1 MNKKLLLILGA
12 IVAIILANVFD
23 VGSLLTLEN
32 IKAQQAKID
41 GMYQANPLLFAGAF
55 FLIYVAVAAL
65 SIPGA
70 VFLTLLSGAIFGL
83 GVGLLI
89 ASFASS
95 IGATLA
101 FLVSRYVLR
110 SSVEAKFGEKL
121 YMINNSVEKE
131 GAFYLFTMRLVPIF
145 PFFLVNLV
153 MGLTKIKTSVFYV
166 VSQIGMLLGTFV
178 FVNAGTQLASI
189 NAVNEILSPKLI
201 ISFALLGIFPI
212 VAKKIIDFVKARKVY
227 EGYDKPEQYDR
238 DIVVLG
244 AGSGG
249 LVTAYIGAAVKAE
262 VSLIEK
268 HEMGGDCLNTG
279 CVPSKALIKSAKLK
293 HSIDH
298 AEKFGVVNASAEVDF
313 KAALERVHGVVAK
326 IAPHDSPERYRGLG
340 VDVIKGQGKIVDPW
354 RVEVNGE
361 TLTTRNIV
369 VATGAEP
376 FVPPIP
382 GLDEVDYLTSDNLWN
397 IDTLPQKLVVLG
409 GGPIGCELAQAFQ
422 RLGSQVTQVE
432 MAPAIMGREDPDVA
446 EVVKAKFEADGINV
460 MVDTKAVGF
469 KKDGGGDVLIAEK
482 DGNSLE
488 IEFDKIIVAVGRR
501 ARVTGFGLEELGI
514 GLNRNGTIEHND
526 YLQTDFPNIYAVG
539 DVAGPYQFTHT
550 AAHQAWY
557 AAVNSLFG
565 SLRKFRA
572 DYRVIPWATFT
583 DPEVA
588 RVGLNETDAKEKKIA
603 YEVTEYGI
611 DDLDR
616 AIADGTDF
624 GFIKVLTVP
633 GKDKIL
639 GVTIVGEH
647 AGDLIAEYVLAM
659 KNGIGLN
666 KILGTIHIYPTLAE
680 SNKYVAG
687 EWKRAHQPETVLK
700 WLKKFHAWRRGE
712 GKKINSEIAN
722 DESSGA

>member
-1 MNKKLLLILGA
+1 MNKKLILILGA
-12 IVAIILANVFD
+12 VICLVLASIFD
-23 VGSLLTLEN
+23 VGSLLTLES

-41 GMYQANPLLFAGAF
+41 AMYQADPLLIAGSF
-55 FLIYVAVAAL
+55 FLVYVVVAAL

-70 VFLTLLSGAIFGL
+70 VFLTLLAGAIFGL

-89 ASFASS
+89 ASFAST

-110 SSVEAKFGEKL
+110 STVEEKFGDKL
-121 YMINNSVEKE
+121 QTINKSVEKE

-145 PFFLVNLV
+145 PFFLINLV
-153 MGLTKIKTSVFYV
+153 MGLTKIKTGVFYI
-166 VSQIGMLLGTFV
+166 VSQVGMLLGTAV

-189 NAVNEILSPKLI
+189 EAVNEILSPKLI
-201 ISFALLGIFPI
+201 ASFALLGIFPI
-212 VAKKIIDFVKARKVY
+212 VAKKIIDFIKAKKVY
-227 EGYDKPEQYDR
+227 EGYDKPEQFDR

-268 HEMGGDCLNTG
+268 HRMGGDCLNTG

-293 HSIDH
+293 HSIDN
-298 AEKFGVVNASAEVDF
+298 AEKYGVVNASADVDF
-313 KAALERVHGVVAK
+313 KAAMERVHGVIKK
-326 IAPHDSPERYRGLG
+326 IEPHDSPERYRDLG
-340 VDVIKGQGKIVDPW
+340 VDVIEGEGHIVDPW
-354 RVEVNGE
+354 RVSVNGD

-369 VATGAEP
+369 VATGARP

-382 GLDEVDYLTSDNLWN
+382 GLSEVDYLTSDNLWEL
-397 IDTLPQKLVVLG
+397 DTLPPKLVVLG
-409 GGPIGCELAQAFQ
+409 GGPIGCELSQAFR
-422 RLGSQVTQVE
+422 RLGSEVYQVE
-432 MAPAIMGREDPDVA
+432 MAPAIMGREDPEVA
-446 EVVKAKFEADGINV
+446 DMVKFKFEADGIHV
-460 MVDTKAVGF
+460 MVNTKAVGF
-469 KKDGGGDVLIAEK
+469 KKVDGRDVLIAEQ
-482 DGNSLE
+482 DGNTLD
-488 IEFDKIIVAVGRR
+488 IDFDKIIVAVGRR
-501 ARVTGFGLEELGI
+501 ARVEGFGLEELGI
-514 GLNRNGTIEHND
+514 GTNPNGTIAHND

-588 RVGLNETDAKEKKIA
+588 RVGLNETDAKEKKIP
-603 YEVTEYGI
+603 YEVTRYGI

-616 AIADGTDF
+616 AIADGSDF

-633 GKDKIL
+633 GKDKVL

-647 AGDLIAEYVLAM
+647 AGDLISEYVLAM
-659 KNGIGLN
+659 KHGIGLN

-687 EWKRAHQPETVLK
+687 EWKRAHQPELVLK
-700 WLKKFHAWRRGE
+700 WLKKFHTWRRG
-712 GKKINSEIAN
+712 GKEAKPVGDATQTNA
-722 DESSGA
+722 

>member
-1 MNKKLLLILGA
+1 MNKKLIFILGA
-12 IVAIILANVFD
+12 VICLVLASIFD

-41 GMYQANPLLFAGAF
+41 ALYQADPLLIAGSF
-55 FLIYVAVAAL
+55 FVIYVLVAAL

-70 VFLTLLSGAIFGL
+70 VFLTLLAGAIFGL
-83 GVGLLI
+83 GMGLLL
-89 ASFASS
+89 ASFAST

-110 SSVEAKFGEKL
+110 ATVEEKFGDKL
-121 YMINNSVEKE
+121 QTINNSVEKE

-145 PFFLVNLV
+145 PFFLINLV
-153 MGLTKIKTSVFYV
+153 MGLTKIKTGVFYI
-166 VSQIGMLLGTFV
+166 VSQIGMLLGTAV

-189 NAVNEILSPKLI
+189 NEVSEVLSPKLI
-201 ISFALLGIFPI
+201 ASFALLGIFPI
-212 VAKKIIDFVKARKVY
+212 AAKKIIDFIKAKKVY
-227 EGYDKPEQYDR
+227 EGYDKPSHFDR

-268 HEMGGDCLNTG
+268 NAMGGDCLNTG

-293 HSIDH
+293 HSIDN
-298 AEKFGVVNASAEVDF
+298 AEKYGVVNASADVDF
-313 KAALERVHGVVAK
+313 KAAMQRVHGVIKK
-326 IAPHDSPERYRGLG
+326 IEPHDSPERYRNLG
-340 VDVIKGQGKIVDPW
+340 VDVIEGEGHIVDPW
-354 RVEVNGE
+354 RVSVNGE

-369 VATGAEP
+369 VATGARP

-382 GLDEVDYLTSDNLWN
+382 GLSEVDYLTSDNLWELE
-397 IDTLPQKLVVLG
+397 TLPPKLVVLG
-409 GGPIGCELAQAFQ
+409 GGPIGCELSQAFR
-422 RLGSQVTQVE
+422 RLGSEVYQVE
-432 MAPAIMGREDPDVA
+432 MAPAIMGREDPEVA
-446 EVVKAKFEADGINV
+446 DMVKFKFEADGIHV
-460 MVDTKAVGF
+460 MVNTKAVGF
-469 KKDGGGDVLIAEK
+469 KKVDGRDVLIAEQ
-482 DGNSLE
+482 DGNTLD
-488 IEFDKIIVAVGRR
+488 IDFDKIIVAVGRK
-501 ARVTGFGLEELGI
+501 ARVEGFGLEELGI
-514 GLNRNGTIEHND
+514 GTNANGTIAHND

-550 AAHQAWY
+550 AAHQAWF

-588 RVGLNETDAKEKKIA
+588 RVGLNETDAKAKKIP
-603 YEVTEYGI
+603 YEVTRYGI

-616 AIADGTDF
+616 AIADGSDF

-659 KNGIGLN
+659 KQGIGLN

-687 EWKRAHQPETVLK
+687 EWKRAHQPEMVLR
-700 WLKKFHAWRRGE
+700 WLKKFHAWRRGDN
-712 GKKINSEIAN
+712 KDKPADASQSNA
-722 DESSGA
+722 

>member
-1 MNKKLLLILGA
+1 MNKKILLVIGAVILLILFS
-12 IVAIILANVFD
+12 VFD
-23 VGSLLTLEN
+23 VGSLLTLDN

-41 GMYQANPLLFAGAF
+41 AMYRANPVTFAGTF
-55 FLIYVAVAAL
+55 FLAYVAVAAL

-83 GVGLLI
+83 FKGLLI

-95 IGATLA
+95 IGATIA
-101 FLVSRYVLR
+101 FLASRYLLR
-110 SSVEAKFGEKL
+110 STVESKFGDKL
-121 YMINNSVEKE
+121 FMINNSVEKE

-153 MGLTKIKTSVFYV
+153 MGLTKLKTSVFYIF
-166 VSQIGMLLGTFV
+166 SQLGMLAGTFV

-189 NAVNEILSPKLI
+189 NSVGEILSPKLI
-201 ISFALLGIFPI
+201 FSFALLGILPI
-212 VAKKIIDFVKARKVY
+212 AAKKVIDFLKARKVY
-227 EGYDKPEQYDR
+227 ENYEKPEKFDR
-238 DIVVLG
+238 DIVVIG

-268 HEMGGDCLNTG
+268 HQMGGDCLNTG

-293 HSIDH
+293 HSID
-298 AEKFGVVNASAEVDF
+298 NADQYGITNATANVDF
-313 KAALERVHGVVAK
+313 KAAMNRVHEVIK
-326 IAPHDSPERYRGLG
+326 EIEPHDSPERYRDLG
-340 VDVIKGQGKIVDPW
+340 VDVIEGEGKIIDPW
-354 RVEVNGE
+354 RVSVNGQ

-369 VATGAEP
+369 VATGARP
-376 FVPPIP
+376 FVPLIP
-382 GLDEVDYLTSDNLWN
+382 GLEDVDYLTSDNLWE
-397 IDTLPQKLVVLG
+397 IDELPQKLIVIG
-409 GGPIGCELAQAFQ
+409 GGPIGCELTQAFK
-422 RLGSQVTQVE
+422 RLGSDVHQIE
-432 MAPAIMGREDPDVA
+432 MTPAIMGREDPEVA
-446 EVVKAKFEADGINV
+446 EMVKAKFEADGVNV
-460 MVDTKAVGF
+460 LVNTKATGF
-469 KKDGGGDVLIAEK
+469 KKDNGRDVLIAEQ
-482 DGNSLE
+482 DGKTIE
-488 IEFDKIIVAVGRR
+488 IDFDKIIVAAGRK
-501 ARVTGFGLEELGI
+501 ARVEGFGLEELGI
-514 GLNRNGTIEHND
+514 GTNANGTIEHNA
-526 YLQTDFPNIYAVG
+526 YLQTDYPNIYVVG

-550 AAHQAWY
+550 SAHQAWY

-588 RVGLNETDAKEKKIA
+588 RVGLNEIEAKEKSIP

-616 AIADGTDF
+616 AIADGTNY

-647 AGDLIAEYVLAM
+647 AGDLISEYVMAM
-659 KNGIGLN
+659 KHGLGLN
-666 KILGTIHIYPTLAE
+666 KVLGTIHIYPTLAE

-687 EWKRAHQPETVLK
+687 EWKRAHQPETILK
-700 WLKKFHAWRRGE
+700 WLKKFHAWRRGDF
-712 GKKINSEIAN
+712 KK
-722 DESSGA
+722 ESSELSETKPS